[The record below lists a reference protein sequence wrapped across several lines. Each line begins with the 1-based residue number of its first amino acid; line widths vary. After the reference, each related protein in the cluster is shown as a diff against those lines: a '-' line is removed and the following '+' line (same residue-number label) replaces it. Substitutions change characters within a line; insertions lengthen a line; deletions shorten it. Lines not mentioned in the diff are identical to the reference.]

1 MANRW
6 IIAVLAFFVVAPG
19 LARSQ
24 GADELPAECKILDN
38 DLIMYSWPYPTIS
51 PDGRRVAYISRGY
64 ACIVDVAGG
73 DPRRLF
79 ELPDTWTDVLA
90 RPKFAHA
97 QGNFGELV
105 RGKSREEY
113 RALLALVKSTAYGL
127 RWTHDSSGVI
137 VGVQSYDKEKQHALS
152 DVWLLPI
159 DDGAEKLAHVEQHF
173 RDFRDG
179 SDIHLTRDPQFL
191 VWAGKGKPLIWNIAK
206 HRPRATCFLSMTPST
221 TSGRW
226 IAIEKDTRQLVATD
240 DDFEITERYEEFLP
254 THSQAA
260 ELIWSPD
267 ERYVI
272 VRNQVGFD
280 HYSNW
285 EGYRLDLKTKQRR
298 ILTGS
303 YWDETIE
310 FTGRGG
316 EFIREASEGVH
327 GMTSGLIQ
335 TSSYLQ
341 IVPDGDGYPRQ
352 LWGVRS
358 LPGAT
363 PGKEVR
369 LRSYH
374 HDVVRWSPDFK
385 LFIIGVP
392 RQIGPCGIVAHL
404 VDRDRNTWRLPGN
417 DTGSFNS
424 PYSIVGFAA
433 DGEAIVGYDEK
444 RLFSLPT
451 SAAMTVKK
459 KVR

>member
-1 MANRW
+1 MFAV
-6 IIAVLAFFVVAPG
+6 ILCAVLSPS
-19 LARSQ
+19 LARPQ
-24 GADELPAECKILDN
+24 DAQDLPAECKILDN
-38 DLIMYSWPYPTIS
+38 DLIMHSWPYPTIS
-51 PDGRRVAYISRGY
+51 PDGRCIAYISRGNI
-64 ACIVDVAGG
+64 CVVDVAGG
-73 DPRRLF
+73 DPRRLV
-79 ELPDTWTDVLA
+79 ELPDTWTEVLA
-90 RPKFAHA
+90 RPEYAHA

-105 RGKSREEY
+105 RGKSRDEY
-113 RALLALVKSTAYGL
+113 RSLVALVTSTAFGL
-127 RWTHDSSGVI
+127 RWTHDSRGVI

-152 DVWLLPI
+152 DVWLLTVDEAP
-159 DDGAEKLAHVEQHF
+159 EKLVHVEQHF
-173 RDFRDG
+173 SNIRG
-179 SDIHLTRDPQFL
+179 GNSIHLTRDRRFL
-191 VWAGKGKPLIWNIAK
+191 VWAGEGKPLIWDIAK
-206 HRPRATCFLSMTPST
+206 GRPRATCFLDLTPST

-226 IAIEKDTRQLVATD
+226 IGIEKDTRQLVATD
-240 DDFEITERYEEFLP
+240 DDFEITQRYEEFLP
-254 THSQAA
+254 TRSQGA

-267 ERYVI
+267 ERHLI
-272 VRNQVGFD
+272 IRNQVGFD

-285 EGYRLDLKTKQRR
+285 EGYRLDLKTNQRR

-316 EFIREASEGVH
+316 EFIREASVGVQ

-335 TSSYLQ
+335 TASYLQ
-341 IVPDGDGYPRQ
+341 IVPDGDGYTQQ

-358 LPGAT
+358 LPGAAR
-363 PGKEVR
+363 GKEVR

-392 RQIGPCGIVAHL
+392 RQTGPYGIVAHI
-404 VDRDRNTWRLPGN
+404 VDRDRKTWRLPGN
-417 DTGSFNS
+417 DTGSFKS

-451 SAAMTVKK
+451 SAAMTEKNR
-459 KVR
+459 VR